1 MPAQRNTQGQYLVPP
16 FREQR
21 GDRTDVW
28 HVTPPDEGVR
38 FTVIASEWRSDM
50 ERHIFAWAEAEPDP
64 GSHDPA
70 ASLGRCHRHRQQ
82 RLGRAAGGMRD

>member
-1 MPAQRNTQGQYLVPP
+1 MPGIRKPQGQYLVPP

-38 FTVIASEWRSDM
+38 FTVIASEWRSDT
-50 ERHIFAWAEAEPDP
+50 ERHIFAWAEAE
-64 GSHDPA
+64 
-70 ASLGRCHRHRQQ
+70 Q
-82 RLGRAAGGMRD
+82 RGE